1 MYGYFYDSTYIL
13 VLLGALIAM
22 WASWNVRSS
31 FRKYEKVANHGGITG
46 AQAAEAILHGA
57 GICDVRVEHI
67 SGSLTD
73 HFSPEERVLR
83 LSDSVYGSRSVAAI
97 GVAAHECGHAMQY
110 EADYFPI
117 HVRAAVIPMANIG
130 SQLSWPLILAG
141 LLLGW
146 AGLVNIG
153 IVLFALVVVFQ
164 LVTLPVEFDASGR
177 AIRVLR
183 EIAMLNEQE
192 LEGAKRVLTAAALTY
207 VAALVSSAL
216 QLFRLVLLSQR
227 RRR

>member
-31 FRKYEKVANHGGITG
+31 FRKYEKVGNHGGITG

-183 EIAMLNEQE
+183 ETAMLNEQE

>member
-31 FRKYEKVANHGGITG
+31 FRKYEKVGNHGGITG

-57 GICDVRVEHI
+57 GIYDVRVEHI

-183 EIAMLNEQE
+183 ETEMLNGQE